1 MWNIKCLALRADK
14 DMDGDQDTTE
24 LTWDHR
30 SGFPNG
36 SQASVT
42 EVLTLKMCYLER
54 RYHKH
59 EVCHHLMEIGLE
71 DLWVLSIPHVFFHQE
86 TTTTSR
92 QPLAQGNQRESS

>member
-1 MWNIKCLALRADK
+1 MTMCDMWNIKCLALRADK

-36 SQASVT
+36 SQASGT
-42 EVLTLKMCYLER
+42 DVLTLQMCYLER
-54 RYHKH
+54 SYHKH
-59 EVCHHLMEIGLE
+59 EVCHHLMEIGM
-71 DLWVLSIPHVFFHQE
+71 VFFHQE

-92 QPLAQGNQRESS
+92 QALAQENQGESS